1 MTGHKKGHT
10 MGHIQDLRGCMKEI
24 EELCKALKEKS
35 LKSKQATFNRYYD
48 DFCAAK
54 DLYGWESVVRFINT
68 ETGDNLAV
76 AAYKSMY
83 KRAKKKVSVSAGNK
97 KFTQPTKAAE
107 RQTDKALEQRGSIQ
121 ENDKPDNLTTQE
133 YLKVCFNSE
142 SIAKRAIDAGVS
154 VDEIKGWNCP
164 NQIRLGT
171 TLSNYIRNK

>member
-1 MTGHKKGHT
+1 MTGHKTGHT

-35 LKSKQATFNRYYD
+35 LKSKQATFNHYYD

-54 DLYGWESVVRFINT
+54 DLYGWESVVRFINAQ
-68 ETGDNLAV
+68 TGDNLAV

-83 KRAKKKVSVSAGNK
+83 KRAKKKVSVPAGNK
-97 KFTQPTKAAE
+97 KFTQLTKIAE
-107 RQTDKALEQRGSIQ
+107 RQTGKALEQRGLIQ
-121 ENDKPDNLTTQE
+121 ENDNPDSLTLQE

-154 VDEIKGWNCP
+154 VDEIKIWNCP